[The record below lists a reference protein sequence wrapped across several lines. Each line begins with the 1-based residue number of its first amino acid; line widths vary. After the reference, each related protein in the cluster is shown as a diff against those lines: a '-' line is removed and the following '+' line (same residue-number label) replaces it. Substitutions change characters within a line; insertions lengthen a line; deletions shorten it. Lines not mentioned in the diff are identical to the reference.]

1 MKNGYFTKP
10 RFWESEKVL
19 ELTVKAIPPVFDFQL
34 GYYQILYLLET
45 SQGKNLLVLFA
56 ANIVIPKIVPFV

>member
-1 MKNGYFTKP
+1 M
-10 RFWESEKVL
+10 L